1 MDPGIN
7 PNSVIKLN
15 VGGTIFQTTQG
26 TLLSDQNSML
36 AKMFSTETNGRILA
50 IQDDSGAYFIDG
62 CPKYFGIIL
71 NFLRRG
77 VVEKGANVDLKFLRN
92 EAEYFC
98 IEGMVKVIDKE
109 IEKTLKTSKEEA
121 SNSRNQFRNL
131 EKELRVIQGVL
142 RAQGQY
148 ENNGGE
154 YEDEIEAIQND
165 LYNIKDIM
173 QSEISRYLADI
184 KEALSNMAELLRNRM

>member
-1 MDPGIN
+1 M
-7 PNSVIKLN
+7 
-15 VGGTIFQTTQG
+15 
-26 TLLSDQNSML
+26 SDQNST
-36 AKMFSTETNGRILA
+36 FSTEKDGRIPA
-50 IQDDSGAYFIDG
+50 IQDETGAYFIDG

-109 IEKTLKTSKEEA
+109 IGKTEKTSKEEA

-131 EKELRVIQGVL
+131 EKELRVIQGLL
-142 RAQGQY
+142 RAQGQ
-148 ENNGGE
+148 

-173 QSEISRYLADI
+173 QSEISSYLADI
-184 KEALSNMAELLRNRM
+184 KEALSDMAELLRNRM